1 MSSCAAAEL
10 AVPAAVDGGSCA
22 AAAAEAGRLGD
33 SVDLTSESISKAIDR
48 LKESQAK
55 LRAEKRA
62 VSKELRNAQKRKSRL
77 KRRARQLTDGDLVEL
92 QKMRKTDVLDSSCP
106 AAPANG
112 GGSVASGSGS
122 SSSSSASVVS
132 PSTAAPAAAVAEART
147 PTADADEE
155 E

>member
-1 MSSCAAAEL
+1 M
-10 AVPAAVDGGSCA
+10 
-22 AAAAEAGRLGD
+22 
-33 SVDLTSESISKAIDR
+33 TSESISKAIDR

-92 QKMRKTDVLDSSCP
+92 LKMRKTDVLDSSCP

-112 GGSVASGSGS
+112 GGSVASGSS

-132 PSTAAPAAAVAEART
+132 PSTAAPAAAVAEATT